1 MNRSMQKFVAITIA
15 AGVLL
20 STISYFLLLLWF
32 AVNLDNS
39 LVVIQ
44 SKNKKYLTV
53 LTSGEDFVTNDGK
66 ISYDDINTLPS
77 RVKSSTGDEFNI
89 YIPTYKE
96 FVLLMRRGPQI
107 IYPKDVG
114 SIIVDGNIRNDS
126 KVLEIGTGSG
136 ALTLFLILILG
147 NEGKL
152 YSLDSD
158 NKNQYRAS
166 KTINRFLSTF
176 NKEYEINLELIN
188 SELRNFI
195 FESLDESID
204 TIVTDVPEPWEFFHN
219 NFVKKDLTWISYLPS
234 ISQVEKLTLCLKE
247 NNFQNIEIKE
257 NLERY
262 WIIKDNILRP
272 KNEMVG
278 HTGFLVSGRFI
289 L

>member
-89 YIPTYKE
+89 YTPTYKE

-219 NFVKKDLTWISYLPS
+219 NSVKKDLTWISYLPS